1 MKKFISTLPAL
12 LFFIG
17 IIFFAYSPLT
27 MPEMINAQN
36 EVFILFLQQLK
47 KDDLMSAL
55 LLVLSYLWANILCIL
70 LIFLV
75 LIGFGFL
82 IYVYF
87 FRELDFKV
95 VVVSHIALIIVVLIL
110 TNFSVVMSSIA
121 LSLFLG
127 ILWLHKTF
135 EPRKNNFSTGYSVIA
150 SRLGLLNIFLAIGI
164 LLTVSLNI
172 QDYEEQVSE
181 SNKELIMSFIPEMS
195 DIKEAQKEQISQIT
209 EGFQYALTERYDA
222 MTEESKAQCKPMYEA
237 LVQGLES
244 YKERS
249 FQKIEE
255 EEMMVGEEELMQLFP
270 FYNLTVKITPLLVA
284 ITAYALLAVLIPPV
298 GIFCGIVYVL
308 MKKIKPKKKL

>member
-1 MKKFISTLPAL
+1 MKKFVSTLPAL

-27 MPEMINAQN
+27 MPEVINAQN

-82 IYVYF
+82 VYVYF
-87 FRELDFKV
+87 FRKLDLKT
-95 VVVSHIALIIVVLIL
+95 VVVSHIALIIFVLIL
-110 TNFSVVMSSIA
+110 TNFSIVMLSIA

-135 EPRKNNFSTGYSVIA
+135 EPRKNNFSTGYYVII

-172 QDYEEQVSE
+172 QDYEKQVSE
-181 SNKELIMSFIPEMS
+181 SNKELIMSFIPEVS
-195 DIKEAQKEQISQIT
+195 SIKKAQKEQISQIT

-222 MTEESKAQCKPMYEA
+222 MTEENKAQCKPMYEA
-237 LVQGLES
+237 LIQGLES
-244 YKERS
+244 YKERA
-249 FQKIEE
+249 FQRIEE
-255 EEMMVGEEELMQLFP
+255 EEVTIGEEELLQLFP
-270 FYNLTVKITPLLVA
+270 FYELTIKVTPLLVA
-284 ITAYALLAVLIPPV
+284 ITAYALLTVLIPPV
-298 GIFCGIVYVL
+298 GIFCGVVYVL
-308 MKKIKPKKKL
+308 MKKIKPGKL

>member
-1 MKKFISTLPAL
+1 MKKFVSTLPAL

-27 MPEMINAQN
+27 MPEVINAQN

-82 IYVYF
+82 VYVYF
-87 FRELDFKV
+87 FRKLDLKT
-95 VVVSHIALIIVVLIL
+95 VVVSHIALIIFVLIL
-110 TNFSVVMSSIA
+110 TNFSIVMLSIA

-135 EPRKNNFSTGYSVIA
+135 EPRKNNFSTGYYVIV

-172 QDYEEQVSE
+172 QDYEKQVSE
-181 SNKELIMSFIPEMS
+181 SNKELIMSFIPEVS
-195 DIKEAQKEQISQIT
+195 SIKEAQKEQISQIT

-222 MTEESKAQCKPMYEA
+222 MTEESKAQCKRMYEA
-237 LVQGLES
+237 LIQGLES
-244 YKERS
+244 YKERA
-249 FQKIEE
+249 FQRIEE
-255 EEMMVGEEELMQLFP
+255 EEVTIGEELLQLFP
-270 FYNLTVKITPLLVA
+270 FYELTIKVTPLLVA
-284 ITAYALLAVLIPPV
+284 ITAYALLTVLIPPV
-298 GIFCGIVYVL
+298 GIFCGIIYVL
-308 MKKIKPKKKL
+308 MKKIKPGKL